1 MSNLVKL
8 RLNSKKPILCVP
20 CEGETV
26 GDICFRCEDIM
37 KKPHDI
43 IEFKA
48 GSFAGLPNLSQL
60 WNAILMI
67 QSVTNEEPV
76 IFSCDMKKLPEY
88 YQTVRDYYDILSF
101 AIRCGLCDALEIES
115 ATDMDTIEDL
125 CDQCDDTGLIPIV
138 TLHLDTP
145 VSASEL
151 ATKLEPFTDIDS
163 LNAFHLICPVTS
175 KEELD
180 LLQDS
185 ATEFM
190 NDNFGY
196 RIIIEPTGAI
206 AKEELKKGNTFFS
219 PIVYAEVDGET
230 DELPSCEQLHAILK
244 EKEEK

>member
-37 KKPHDI
+37 KKSHDI

-76 IFSCDMKKLPEY
+76 IFSCDIKKLPEY
-88 YQTVRDYYDILSF
+88 YQTSRDYYDILSF

-115 ATDMDTIEDL
+115 TTDMDTVEDL

-138 TLHLDTP
+138 TFHLDSP
-145 VSASEL
+145 SDADDL
-151 ATKLEPFTDIDS
+151 LEKMEAFTDIDS
-163 LNAFHLICPVTS
+163 LNAFHIICPVTS
-175 KEELD
+175 TDEIHM
-180 LLQDS
+180 LQQK
-185 ATEFM
+185 AQEFM

-196 RIIIEPTGAI
+196 RVIIEPTGAI
-206 AKEELKKGNTFFS
+206 AKEELKKGNTFSS

-230 DELPSCEQLHAILK
+230 DEMASCEEISAILK
-244 EKEEK
+244 GKTEK